1 MEKDILY
8 LASRMCSNN
17 VAGYHISWAFVETEG
32 TASRLRQA
40 GSEQNGNCLLIS
52 ISVLNFEALDLGAKS
67 SPPWHHVIF
76 NYENQK
82 AFSSSLSIEHVQRAQ
97 FFLEIDTSMNF

>member
-8 LASRMCSNN
+8 LASWMCSNN

-67 SPPWHHVIF
+67 SPLGIMSFSIMKIKKLFH
-76 NYENQK
+76 
-82 AFSSSLSIEHVQRAQ
+82 AFKVLNMFRGP
-97 FFLEIDTSMNF
+97 NFSGN

>member
-8 LASRMCSNN
+8 LASWMSSNN

-67 SPPWHHVIF
+67 SPPRHHVIF
-76 NYENQK
+76 NYVLFKLQNKIEILILHMIQK
-82 AFSSSLSIEHVQRAQ
+82 YL
-97 FFLEIDTSMNF
+97 